1 MKRACLFL
9 LLLLTLSACE
19 NAATSNSE
27 SNLPAAG
34 ENTVTKSP
42 PSFLA
47 KDEGELSA
55 LDFET
60 SYAMCEQALSEYY
73 KAIWNGTEM
82 DLEPYIDNA
91 NLKQYMQKKIAAQ
104 YDLFHKNNLTD
115 DLVTSV
121 DVGLRTAEYVEGE
134 NSYFYLLLDVRINKE
149 VGSYGEPTVILVQ
162 SLNGKLV
169 LADWYTNAK
178 DSYDSMARGEKQAI
192 DNPEIWN
199 DKDWVEN
206 LNTSVQ

>member
-9 LLLLTLSACE
+9 LLLLTLSACD
-19 NAATSNSE
+19 NDATSNSE
-27 SNLPAAG
+27 SNIPVAG
-34 ENTVTKSP
+34 EHTIAKSP
-42 PSFLA
+42 SGFLA
-47 KDEGELSA
+47 KDEAELSV

-60 SYAMCEQALSEYY
+60 SYAMCAQALSEYY

-82 DLEPYIDNA
+82 DLDAYIDNA

-115 DLVTSV
+115 DLVISV
-121 DVGLRTAEYVEGE
+121 DVGARTADYVEGE
-134 NSYFYLLLDVRINKE
+134 SSFFYLLLDVRINKE
-149 VGSYGEPTVILVQ
+149 VGSYGEPTVFLVQ
-162 SLNGKLV
+162 NLNGKLV

-178 DSYDSMARGEKQAI
+178 DSYDSIARGEKQTI

-199 DKDWVEN
+199 DEDWIKT
-206 LNTSVQ
+206 LNTSMQ